1 MDQLSAHLDRGWDL
15 AQKGDAPGALAC
27 ARRALELD
35 PKSPEVHNLLGYAS
49 ALEGDSEE
57 ALEHYRQ
64 AISLDETYL
73 EAMLNAA
80 EILVSPRG
88 EWDEAIEL
96 CNDALDYAE
105 TDEEI
110 ADCVLLKVD
119 ALLGKGDGEEAKRAL
134 AMIPSGPFESA
145 NYEFLIGRAHYE
157 TGQIDKAAPLIE
169 SAITK
174 DPRHADARYYLGLIC
189 EERGDS
195 RGATDAFLHT
205 RALDI
210 LRPSPS
216 WSPSPEA
223 FAGYVQRAVLRL
235 DSVLGRY
242 VREAE
247 VYCLDL
253 VGPELVVDGVDPRAL
268 VLIDAPAPSNGADDG
283 EAPKGR
289 IFVYQRNVERA
300 AGSVDAIEDELA
312 HALEHEISQLFVAD
326 KSGATPKRK
335 EELN

>member
-15 AQKGDAPGALAC
+15 AQKGDAAGALAC

-35 PKSPEVHNLLGYAS
+35 PKSPEVHNLLGYAA
-49 ALEGDSEE
+49 ALDGDTDE

-64 AISLDETYL
+64 AIALDETYL

-80 EILVSPRG
+80 EVLVAPLA
-88 EWDEAIEL
+88 EWDEAIAL

-119 ALLGKGDGEEAKRAL
+119 ALMGKGDVDEAKRAL
-134 AMIPSGPFESA
+134 AMIPSGPFENA

-169 SAITK
+169 SAAGK
-174 DPRHADARYYLGLIC
+174 DPSHADARYYLGLLC
-189 EERGDS
+189 EERGDV
-195 RGATDAFLHT
+195 RGATDAFLHA
-205 RALDI
+205 RALDQ
-210 LRPSPS
+210 LRPLAS
-216 WSPSPEA
+216 WSPAPEA
-223 FAGYVQRAVLRL
+223 FATLVQESLAKLDAVLARF
-235 DSVLGRY
+235 
-242 VREAE
+242 VRDVE
-247 VYCLDL
+247 VYCFDV

-268 VLIDAPAPSNGADDG
+268 VLVDAPAAGPERENGRGA
-283 EAPKGR
+283 KGR

-300 AGSVDAIEDELA
+300 AGALEHVEDELVR
-312 HALEHEISQLFVAD
+312 ALEHEITTLFVGD
-326 KSGATPKRK
+326 KESAAKPK